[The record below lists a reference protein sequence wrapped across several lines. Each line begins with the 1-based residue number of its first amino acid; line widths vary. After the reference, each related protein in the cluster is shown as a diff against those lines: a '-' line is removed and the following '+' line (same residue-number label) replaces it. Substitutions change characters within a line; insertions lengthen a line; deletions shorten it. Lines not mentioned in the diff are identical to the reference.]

1 MAIDYFGSMGQAVAE
16 RTILRRKKNG
26 HWEKHKDVANRVA
39 MGNALLAPTAE
50 EKRSEYELLK
60 DHIGNGRL
68 ITSGRHLQHG
78 DATQPARNI
87 EVFGNCA
94 TAMTTFASTY
104 LLLNGSGVGRCY
116 DDDLMLVNWD
126 NAPNILCTLD
136 TSHKDFD
143 YAYHESARDARH
155 KYGDGDNVI
164 WFRVP
169 DSREGW
175 AQAIELY
182 ETLAFEK
189 IHRDKLLV
197 LDFTDVRPKGSPI
210 GGMQD
215 RPASGPAPLMA
226 AFNRVASLKGAG
238 MAPWKQAMYAD
249 HYFAEC
255 VLVGGVRR
263 SARIAVKH
271 WKDASIFEFIEVKR
285 PIEFKDLGVTSDG
298 FREVKSTNPFG
309 FLWSANNSVGVDQ
322 EFWDLLKLKGKRA
335 RSPLVKHA
343 RRVFA
348 KLTECSYYDGTGEP
362 GLVNQDKLTQNDLG
376 IDKIQGDVF
385 GSVRYEQLPGTSLY
399 MDRLLKIAKSKTF
412 KLIVNPCSEICLAV
426 WGGMCIIADIC
437 YYFCDDVDQAEEVTR
452 ATVRF
457 LIRVNQLD
465 SVYSKEVK
473 RTNRIGVG
481 LTGVHE
487 AAFKFYGFTF
497 RDLIDEEKSQ
507 VWWNFINRMRRAAE
521 DEAYTY
527 SKKLGMPMPH
537 TVTTVKPSGS
547 VSKLFGLTE
556 GWHLPAMKSYLRWVQ
571 FSSDAPLVK
580 KYRNAGYP
588 IKELKTYKNTVVVGF
603 PTQPLIAQIMPDRMI
618 VTAPEATP
626 EEQYKWLMLGEKY
639 WLGPD
644 RGNQISYTLKYDPKV
659 VSYEEFRDT
668 LLKYQSQIRC
678 CSVMPANDG
687 SSYEYLPEEPV
698 SQAVYNDIVS
708 QLRELV
714 DEDVSREHV
723 DCGAGGCPV
732 DFNSG
737 KK

>member
-1 MAIDYFGSMGQAVAE
+1 LEQLVAIDYFPGMGQAVAE

-26 HWEKHKDVANRVA
+26 HWEKHKDVADRVA
-39 MGNALLAPTAE
+39 LGNSLLAPTAA
-50 EKRSEYELLK
+50 EKLSEYKLLK

-78 DATQPARNI
+78 DSTQPSRNM
-87 EVFGNCA
+87 EVFTNCS

-126 NAPNILCTLD
+126 HSPNILCVLD
-136 TSHKDFD
+136 SSHADFN
-143 YAYHESARDARH
+143 YTYHESARDAKH
-155 KYGDGDNVI
+155 KCGNRDNVI
-164 WFRVP
+164 WHMVG

-182 ETLAFEK
+182 ETLTFEK
-189 IHRDKLLV
+189 INRDKLLI
-197 LDFTDVRPKGSPI
+197 LDFSQVRCKGSPI
-210 GGMQD
+210 GGMQN

-226 AFNRVASLKGAG
+226 AFNRVASLKCAG
-238 MAPWKQAMYAD
+238 MQPWKQAMYAD

-271 WKDASIFEFIEVKR
+271 WKDPSIFEFIEVKR
-285 PIEFKDLGVTSDG
+285 PIELLGLNPLSPE
-298 FREVKSTNPFG
+298 FAKAKSRKMG
-309 FLWSANNSVGVDQ
+309 AFLWSANNSVGTDQ

-335 RSPLVKHA
+335 RSELVKHA
-343 RRVFA
+343 RKVFKRIA
-348 KLTECSYYDGTGEP
+348 ECSYYDGTGEP
-362 GLVNQDKLTQNDLG
+362 GTVNLDKLTPNDLG
-376 IDKIQGDVF
+376 LDKIHGDVF
-385 GSVRYEQLPGTSLY
+385 GSDRYEQLSGTSLY
-399 MDRLLKIAKSKTF
+399 MDRLLKIAKSKPY
-412 KLIVNPCSEICLAV
+412 KLIVNPCGEICIAL
-426 WGGMCIIADIC
+426 WGGFCVIADIC

-457 LIRVNQLD
+457 LIRVNQLN
-465 SVYSKEVK
+465 SVYGKEVK

-487 AAFKFYGFTF
+487 AAYKFYGLTF
-497 RDLIDEEKSQ
+497 RDLIDENQSQ
-507 VWWNFINRMRRAAE
+507 VWWNFLDRMRRVAE

-571 FSSDAPLVK
+571 FSSSDPLVK
-580 KYRNAGYP
+580 KYKAAGYP
-588 IKELKTYKNTVVVGF
+588 SRELKEYKNTVIIGF
-603 PTQPLIAQIMPDRMI
+603 PTQPLITQIIPEHRI

-626 EEQYKWLMLGEKY
+626 EEQYQWLMLGEKY

-644 RGNQISYTLKYDPKV
+644 RGNQISYTLKYDPASVDYK
-659 VSYEEFRDT
+659 
-668 LLKYQSQIRC
+668 SQIRC
-678 CSVMPANDG
+678 CSVMPTNDG

-698 SQAVYNDIVS
+698 SQAEYLSVVS

-714 DEDVSREHV
+714 DEEVAREHL

-732 DFNSG
+732 DFNAG